1 VAFAPTC
8 SRGHKGEADQVVL
21 NAERFSLYFPA
32 TRGSKAPAAHQSSND
47 LEEKML
53 AAVSGEYNTLP

>member
-1 VAFAPTC
+1 MAFAPPG
-8 SRGHKGEADQVVL
+8 SHGHKGEADQVVL
-21 NAERFSLYFPA
+21 NAERFSLYFP
-32 TRGSKAPAAHQSSND
+32 TIQGSKSLRRLLNSND